1 MRSLRLLRVYG
12 WSWTRVTPVSDISR
26 RVFIFIFIFILGM
39 APRYKHERENEDDN
53 ENENEDENGSETGR
67 VDTCPWFLF
76 ILINWLV
83 GWLVSLGEKDE
94 IKKGGE
100 R

>member
-1 MRSLRLLRVYG
+1 M
-12 WSWTRVTPVSDISR
+12 T
-26 RVFIFIFIFILGM
+26 
-39 APRYKHERENEDDN
+39 PRYKHEHENED
-53 ENENEDENGSETGR
+53 ENESGNGNEDENGSETGR
-67 VDTCPWFLF
+67 IDACPWLLF

-83 GWLVSLGEKDE
+83 GWLVGFFSLGEKDE